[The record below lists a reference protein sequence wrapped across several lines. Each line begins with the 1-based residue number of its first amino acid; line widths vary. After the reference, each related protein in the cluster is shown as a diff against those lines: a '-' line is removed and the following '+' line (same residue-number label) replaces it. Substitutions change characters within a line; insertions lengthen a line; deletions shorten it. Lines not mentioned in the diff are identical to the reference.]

1 MTGKWKQNCST
12 TRLYWRTFSWTE
24 GMKYCRCDG
33 VLSVRV
39 STSDFIV
46 LRRKLIIVL
55 SVCQRWAWQKELN
68 NYIEGTCLKVHQI
81 AFRWTSFIP
90 TNSLLGVLWNE
101 VWDELHKENSFTN
114 SCQTGPD
121 VSHTRYL
128 SDMTYKYNIEYH
140 SECRQRLYSYF
151 SIQAQL

>member
-1 MTGKWKQNCST
+1 
-12 TRLYWRTFSWTE
+12 
-24 GMKYCRCDG
+24 MKYCHCDG

-46 LRRKLIIVL
+46 MQRKLIIVL

-90 TNSLLGVLWNE
+90 TNSLLGV
-101 VWDELHKENSFTN
+101 
-114 SCQTGPD
+114 
-121 VSHTRYL
+121 VSGMRCE
-128 SDMTYKYNIEYH
+128 MTYTKRIASLIVVRPDQMLVIH
-140 SECRQRLYSYF
+140 
-151 SIQAQL
+151 AV